1 VASKEDAVDY
11 EEWLGSVPASLKQD
25 PLWNFAVYPK
35 SILLYDLAWEDCER
49 LMKDLRG
56 RAIAQQLIRSAGS
69 ICANIEEG
77 FGRGYGKEYA
87 YFLRISLGSARETR
101 GWYCRGRKLLSRD
114 VLQHR
119 IGLLDEIVAM
129 LIPNIQRQKKWSK

>member
-1 VASKEDAVDY
+1 MMNY
-11 EEWLGSVPASLKQD
+11 EEWLASVPTSLRQD
-25 PLWNFAVYPK
+25 PLWEFAVYPK
-35 SILLYDLAWEDCER
+35 TILIYDLAWEDCER

-101 GWYCRGRKLLSRD
+101 GWYCRGRKLLSKD